1 MRRSLNALSLVLA
14 LSTVSLAG
22 KEVYFPIAGS
32 ATNIGAFKTDVRLF
46 NPSSSKDITIDAY
59 LLATGN
65 RDNSS
70 VTPRTITV
78 AKRQMKVLN
87 DVVAGLGGSELNA
100 IRLVSADDFVATERV
115 YTVDPPAGTCSTGGS
130 MGQDLPPLEP
140 TAAKKNGVLL
150 QLKVTSGNCTQAGA
164 MSFRTNLGIVNPGT
178 TAAKVTFRLYDKE
191 NALVA
196 VGEEMTI
203 APRGV
208 IAPTSLV
215 SGRFFH
221 TPGVDLS
228 EAWVSFQSDQPLL
241 AYASLVDNCSN
252 DPTYIAM
259 AEDVVSSATIT
270 REVFFPTAAATTDLR
285 LFNPSATKDI
295 AVQVYVLPV
304 GNQNNSGV
312 TPRTVNVPRRQMI
325 AVNDAV
331 ATLGGSGQN
340 SLRITSPD
348 DFVATERV
356 YTMRTP
362 TASCNLAGTIGQDVA
377 AMRPS
382 SARKQGVL
390 LQLRSTGVPGPTP
403 GCPAAQ
409 QFRTDIGVVNPNAA
423 QAKVTFKLYNDSNS
437 LLATGSELT
446 IPPLGVI
453 GPTNIMNGFFFTS
466 GASSL
471 SDGWVSYSSDQPLLA
486 FASLVDTCSSDP
498 TFIPSAEDT
507 GSGTPTT
514 PTAKAFTV
522 TVRDFAITWS
532 PTPESLTAG
541 DQLNLTINCT
551 SGSHGFELQDP
562 NGQRLVSIASI
573 SAGQS
578 LTRSIT
584 IVKEGTYNFFCT
596 NPSCDLGKGGH
607 ADMFGQFIVGLGGEG
622 PTEPR
627 Y

>member
-1 MRRSLNALSLVLA
+1 MRRSLNALSLVLGLFA
-14 LSTVSLAG
+14 LPVSA
-22 KEVYFPIAGS
+22 KEVYLPIAGS
-32 ATNIGAFKTDVRLF
+32 STNIGSFKTDVRLF

-59 LLATGN
+59 LLPAGN
-65 RDNSS
+65 RDNTS
-70 VTPRTITV
+70 VTARTITV
-78 AKRQMKVLN
+78 TKRQMKVLN
-87 DVVAGLGGSELNA
+87 DVVAELGGSELSA

-130 MGQDLPPLEP
+130 MGQDVPPIEL

-150 QLKVTSGNCTQAGA
+150 QLKVTGGSCTQAGA
-164 MSFRTNLGIVNPGT
+164 MSFRTNLGVVNPNT
-178 TAAKVTFRLYDKE
+178 VAAKVTFRLYDKE
-191 NALVA
+191 NALAA
-196 VGEEMTI
+196 VGPEMTI

-208 IAPTSLV
+208 IAPTNLV

-221 TPGVDLS
+221 TPGVDLTD
-228 EAWVSFQSDQPLL
+228 AWVSFTSDQPLF

-259 AEDVVSSATIT
+259 AEDGVSSATIT
-270 REVFFPTAAATTDLR
+270 REFFFPTAAATTDLR
-285 LFNPSATKDI
+285 LFNPSSTKDI

-304 GNQNNSGV
+304 GNQNNSGI

-331 ATLGGSGQN
+331 ATFGGGGQN

-362 TASCNLAGTIGQDVA
+362 TASCNLAGTIGQGVA

-382 SARKQGVL
+382 SAKKQGVL

-403 GCPAAQ
+403 GCPGAQ
-409 QFRTDIGVVNPNAA
+409 QFRSDIGVVNPNAA
-423 QAKVTFKLYNDSNS
+423 PAKVTFKLYNDSNS

-466 GASSL
+466 GATSL

-486 FASLVDTCSSDP
+486 YASLVDTCSSDP

-507 GSGTPTT
+507 GTGTPTT
-514 PTAKAFTV
+514 PTTKAFTV
-522 TVRDFAITWS
+522 TVRDFAIEWS
-532 PTPESLTAG
+532 PTPDTIATG
-541 DQLNLTINCT
+541 DQLTVTISCT
-551 SGSHGFELQDP
+551 SGSHGFALQDP
-562 NGQRLVSIASI
+562 NGQQVVQLASI
-573 SAGQS
+573 SSGQS
-578 LTRSIT
+578 VTRSIT
-584 IVKEGTYNFFCT
+584 IAQEGVYNYFCT

-607 ADMFGQFIVGLGGEG
+607 NDMFGQFTVGVGEG
-622 PTEPR
+622 PTGPR

>member
-1 MRRSLNALSLVLA
+1 MRRSLIALSLVLT
-14 LSTVSLAG
+14 LSPLSLAA

-87 DVVAGLGGSELNA
+87 DVVAELGGSELNA

-115 YTVDPPAGTCSTGGS
+115 YAVQTPSGTCNIAGS
-130 MGQDLPPLEP
+130 LGQDVPPLEVA
-140 TAAKKNGVLL
+140 AAKRNGVLL
-150 QLKVTSGNCTQAGA
+150 QLKVTSGNCTQAGV
-164 MSFRTNLGIVNPGT
+164 MSFRTNLGVVNPGT

-208 IAPTSLV
+208 IAPTNLV

-252 DPTYIAM
+252 DPTYISM
-259 AEDVVSSATIT
+259 AEDVASNSTST
-270 REVFFPTAAATTDLR
+270 KELFFPTAAATTDLR
-285 LFNPSATKDI
+285 LFNPSSSKDI
-295 AVQVYVLPV
+295 AVQVFVLPV

-312 TPRTVNVPRRQMI
+312 TPRTVNVPRRQMVS
-325 AVNDAV
+325 VNDAV

-340 SLRITSPD
+340 SLRLTSPD
-348 DFVATERV
+348 DFIASERV
-356 YTMRTP
+356 YSMRTP

-377 AMRPS
+377 SLHPS
-382 SARKQGVL
+382 TAKKQGVL
-390 LQLRSTGVPGPTP
+390 LQLKNTTGNCSQAGAAAFRSDV
-403 GCPAAQ
+403 
-409 QFRTDIGVVNPNAA
+409 GVVNPNGTAA
-423 QAKVTFKLYNDSNS
+423 KATFRLYDKNNA
-437 LLATGSELT
+437 LIATGSELT

-453 GPTNIMNGFFFTS
+453 APTSITSGFFFTS
-466 GASSL
+466 GSADL
-471 SDGWVSYSSDQPLLA
+471 SEAWVSYTSDQPLLA
-486 FASLVDTCSSDP
+486 YASVVDTCTTDP
-498 TFIPSAEDT
+498 TYIPSAEDT
-507 GSGTPTT
+507 GTGAPTT
-514 PTAKAFTV
+514 PTVKAFTV

-532 PTPESLTAG
+532 PTPDSLVPG
-541 DQLNLTINCT
+541 DQVTLTINCT

-562 NGQRLVSIASI
+562 NGTRVVSIASI
-573 SAGQS
+573 SAGQT
-578 LTRSIT
+578 LTRSFT
-584 IVKEGTYNFFCT
+584 ISKDGTFNYFCT
-596 NPSCDLGKGGH
+596 NTSCDLGRGGH
-607 ADMFGQFIVGLGGEG
+607 GDMFGQFTVGVGGEG